1 MILGKERIQ
10 ELVEQ
15 SALLESFSPDSLG
28 GAGYDLRIGR
38 VYRLRGGGALLV
50 EGKNNP
56 EVEELQGDEFTL
68 KAGEYILIESLEKVN
83 MPPNLVARILPR
95 STIFRNGCSLITA
108 LVDPGFRGTLTMGLK
123 NLSGH
128 EFKFQ
133 RNARVAQ
140 IVFEEVSGGTEE
152 YGGHYQGG
160 KVV

>member
-1 MILGKERIQ
+1 MILSGERILD
-10 ELVEQ
+10 LVKN
-15 SALLESFSPDSLG
+15 SNLLEKFSQGSLE

-38 VYRLRGGGALLV
+38 VYRLKGGGALLV

-56 EVEELQGDEFTL
+56 EVEEIEGEEFTL
-68 KAGEYILIESLEKVN
+68 KAGDYILIESLEKVN
-83 MPPNLVARILPR
+83 MPNNLVARILPR
-95 STIFRNGCSLITA
+95 STIFRNGCALITA

-128 EFKFQ
+128 EFRFQ

-140 IVFEEVSGGTEE
+140 IVFEEVSGETKE
-152 YGGHYQGG
+152 YDGHYQGG

>member
-1 MILGKERIQ
+1 MILGKERIR

-15 SALLESFSPDSLG
+15 SALLESFSSGSLG

-38 VYRLRGGGALLV
+38 AYRLKGGGSLLV

-56 EVEELQGDEFTL
+56 EVEELQGDEFSL
-68 KAGEYILIESLEKVN
+68 KPGDYVLIESLEKVN
-83 MPPNLVARILPR
+83 MPNNLVARILPR

-123 NLSGH
+123 NISGH

-152 YGGHYQGG
+152 YDGHYQGG

>member
-1 MILGKERIQ
+1 MILGKDRIQ

-38 VYRLRGGGALLV
+38 AYRLKGGGALLV
-50 EGKNNP
+50 DGKNNP
-56 EVEELQGDEFTL
+56 EVEELEGDEFTL
-68 KAGEYILIESLEKVN
+68 KAGDYILIESLEKVD

-128 EFKFQ
+128 EFRFQ

-140 IVFEEVSGGTEE
+140 IVFEEVSGETKE
-152 YGGHYQGG
+152 YDGHYQGG